1 MEILDGRKIA
11 KEILDEIKI
20 EIEKLSFKPVFCDIL
35 IGDDIVSRQYVKIK
49 AKMAESVGMTFYDA
63 FFNKEIEEEKLISE
77 INNLNNIENICGII
91 VQLPVPDNLNK
102 RNILDAILPEFD
114 VDSLGSLRSKKF
126 YEENDLSLVF
136 PTALACFKVLENV
149 PQDLKE
155 KNIVVLGTGEL
166 VGRPLFHLLKQKGY
180 HNILNI
186 NSRTEN
192 KEEIIKNA
200 DVIISGV
207 GRGGFIKGDMIKE
220 GVVLIDAGTSE
231 SGAGVVGDVD
241 LESVSPF
248 ASLVSPVP
256 GGVGPVTVACL
267 LENVLKVAKQKQ
279 NGQ

>member
-35 IGDDIVSRQYVKIK
+35 IGDDIVSRQYVKMK